1 MIQTK
6 SEFSGFTLA
15 DIQRLVL
22 ALRVEGDTYDGIA
35 GFLGC
40 SIIDIQVLESL
51 AIKRYKPDWAIT
63 QTSSSSCDSQDG
75 LTNTVG

>member
-22 ALRVEGDTYDGIA
+22 ELRVEGDTYDGIA

-40 SIIDIQVLESL
+40 SIIDIQVLEAL

-63 QTSSSSCDSQDG
+63 QTAPFSCDSQDG

>member
-6 SEFSGFTLA
+6 SEFSSFTLA

-22 ALRVEGDTYDGIA
+22 ELRVEGDTYDGIA

-63 QTSSSSCDSQDG
+63 QTAPSSCDSQDG

>member
-22 ALRVEGDTYDGIA
+22 ELRVEGDTYDGIA

-40 SIIDIQVLESL
+40 SSIDIKVLE
-51 AIKRYKPDWAIT
+51 
-63 QTSSSSCDSQDG
+63 
-75 LTNTVG
+75 